1 MSQLLEDALAR
12 QQEVLAYIDN
22 KKKKK
27 KNKLVIETQDIA
39 IKYMIGIFFN
49 NVINNL
55 AF

>member
-22 KKKKK
+22 KKKK